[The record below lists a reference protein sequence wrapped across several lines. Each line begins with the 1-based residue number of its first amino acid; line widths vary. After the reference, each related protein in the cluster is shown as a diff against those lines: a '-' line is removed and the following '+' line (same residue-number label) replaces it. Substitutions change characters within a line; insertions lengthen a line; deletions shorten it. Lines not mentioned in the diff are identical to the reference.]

1 MVDTIL
7 SVALRSPLNWSD
19 LSTMQY
25 VPGRVRTQ
33 PPRWS
38 NPAGIVS
45 NFLNI
50 VWIRFRWKLNSFV
63 YVTIYVLEYIWL
75 QCQIFWPVRMLK
87 WRQAWVQILSL
98 RNDHLREQA
107 PLPVELVNPKARLQ
121 LVTKNAPQIG
131 NFRFI
136 DFHDL
141 IHHCMLTG
149 TLSLVCPT
157 AMCSKR
163 ATSS

>member
-1 MVDTIL
+1 MVDNVSCP
-7 SVALRSPLNWSD
+7 SVAVKLVGFVDNAICTW
-19 LSTMQY
+19 
-25 VPGRVRTQ
+25 PGNQRGEVIL
-33 PPRWS
+33 PRLFQT
-38 NPAGIVS
+38 
-45 NFLNI
+45 FLNI
-50 VWIRFRWKLNSFV
+50 VSIRFRWKLNSFV
-63 YVTIYVLEYIWL
+63 YVTIYVLEHIWL
-75 QCQIFWPVRMLK
+75 QCQIFWPVRKLK
-87 WRQAWVQILSL
+87 WRQAWDRILSL

-141 IHHCMLTG
+141 IHHFMLTG
-149 TLSLVCPT
+149 TFSLVCPT